1 MARSKGSIIM
11 PCCSPTGVWLLSP
24 FGQIYIN
31 LAILPPDVNKA
42 DWKPL
47 SSRRV
52 PSSDMQQNHFEK
64 VGFRAADTP
73 EAQAAL
79 AELEAKY
86 PHVGLEQADVIVA
99 LGGDGFMLETLH
111 AIIDHPVPIYGM
123 NLGTVGFLLNEYR
136 LEALSASLRQATH
149 VPLHPLR
156 MYARQRDGAIQ
167 RGLGINEVSLFR
179 ETRQAANL
187 SVEIDGVV
195 RLPELVCDGI
205 LVATPAGSPAYNL
218 SAHGPIL
225 PTGANLL
232 ALTPISAFRPR
243 RWRGALL
250 PSKTQFRFRVND
262 PGKRPVSA
270 VADYTEIRDVVEV
283 EVWEDRKITLT
294 LLFDPEHN
302 LEERILKEQFV
313 P

>member
-1 MARSKGSIIM
+1 MSELKKI
-11 PCCSPTGVWLLSP
+11 
-24 FGQIYIN
+24 
-31 LAILPPDVNKA
+31 
-42 DWKPL
+42 
-47 SSRRV
+47 
-52 PSSDMQQNHFEK
+52 
-64 VGFRAADTP
+64 GFRASDTP

-79 AELEAKY
+79 VELEGAY
-86 PHVGLEQADVIVA
+86 PHVPPAQADVIVA

-111 AIIDHPVPIYGM
+111 ANIERRVPIYGM
-123 NLGTVGFLLNEYR
+123 NLGTVGFLLNQYR
-136 LEALSASLRQATH
+136 IEDLPARLARAGG

-156 MYARQRDGAIQ
+156 MRVVRRDGETEH
-167 RGLGINEVSLFR
+167 GLAINEVSLFR
-179 ETRQAANL
+179 ETRQAASL
-187 SVEIDGVV
+187 SIEIDGVV
-195 RLPELVCDGI
+195 RLSELICDGV
-205 LVATPAGSPAYNL
+205 LVATPAGSTAYNL

-225 PTGANLL
+225 PVGANLL

-250 PSKTQFRFRVND
+250 PSKTRFRFRVAA
-262 PGKRPVSA
+262 PAKRPVSA

-283 EVWEDRKITLT
+283 EDWEDRGNALT